1 MTAPLRLKRQRPTS
15 RRQEISQIRSGRLV
29 AAVLVDT
36 PVSHLEGIYD
46 YLIPENIESSAIV
59 GTKVIVEFGSTLV
72 EGLIVDVRPR
82 DEKTNKLK
90 SIQKINSVSGIV
102 SLDSI
107 NYLEGVRN
115 RFGGSMWNLIN
126 QAIPP
131 RVIKEES
138 LLQSPTKAL
147 KGNSSEKHFPNYFNK
162 SESEKLRENSRVKW
176 AINLSSQETL
186 SKLISSIIAVRLKST
201 QILIIAPDGKDLNS
215 LRDTLVSNF
224 QSQVV
229 ELGSHLPKNI
239 RYRNFLR
246 IASGENLVVVATRSG
261 ALAPLKRNATVILL
275 SDLDQSHYEIHS
287 PGWNSRDVTLL
298 RPNETSL
305 IFISPSHSLEIE
317 RLINIGWIERKIFDA
332 PIKKRIFPSDFGV
345 SYLSVL
351 RNGLKT
357 GSALVS
363 VAEKGYSNLF
373 LCGKCKNPANCL
385 CGGKLGIVSKN
396 SKPNCYLCG
405 KEFNDWT
412 CNYCKS
418 SQPYVISKGIDKRSE
433 EIGRALPRTSI
444 LISSGSK
451 QLIDLPKQNSLVLA
465 TVGSEPIGVYS
476 ALVLLD
482 GEKLFNRPFLRSEE
496 LTRHHW
502 FKNLISLTENSEVFV
517 SLISNHPLVQS
528 MLSGRSYYGIDV
540 SLKEREKA
548 KLPPFFRIL
557 LVDGIK
563 SNISKFSENLRSMH
577 DFIVNGPIEIDVTT
591 SRLIIRCPLRDS
603 QRLVDLIDDVTKLQG
618 LKGKDIFRFRFDPF
632 DF

>member
-1 MTAPLRLKRQRPTS
+1 
-15 RRQEISQIRSGRLV
+15 V
-29 AAVLVDT
+29 NT

-46 YLIPENIESSAIV
+46 YLVPEHIESSAIV
-59 GTKVIVEFGSTLV
+59 GTRVIVEFGSTSV
-72 EGLIVDVRPR
+72 EGLIVDVRQR

-90 SIQKINSVSGIV
+90 TIQKINSLSGLV

-126 QAIPP
+126 QALPP
-131 RVIKEES
+131 RVIKEEA
-138 LLQSPTKAL
+138 LQQSPAIDL
-147 KGNSSEKHFPNYFNK
+147 KGNFSEKQFSNFFNK
-162 SESEKLRENSRVKW
+162 SDSEKLRENSRVKW

-186 SKLISSIIAVRLKST
+186 TKLISSIIALKLKTT
-201 QILIIAPDGKDLNS
+201 QTLIIAPDGKDLNS
-215 LRDTLVSNF
+215 LRDYLFSNF
-224 QSQVV
+224 ESQVV

-246 IASGENLVVVATRSG
+246 VASGENLVVVATRSG
-261 ALAPLKRNATVILL
+261 ALVPLKRNATVILL

-298 RPNETSL
+298 RPNDTSL

-317 RLINIGWIERKIFDA
+317 RLIHIGWIERKILDV
-332 PIKKRIFPSDFGV
+332 PGKKRIFPSDSGV
-345 SYLSVL
+345 SYLNVL

-357 GSALVS
+357 GSVLVS

-373 LCGKCKNPANCL
+373 LCGKCKNPANCP
-385 CGGKLGIVSKN
+385 CGGKLGIASKN

-405 KEFNDWT
+405 KEFSAWT
-412 CNYCKS
+412 CNYCKF
-418 SQPYVISKGIDKRSE
+418 SQPDVISKGIEKRFE

-451 QLIDLPKQNSLVLA
+451 QLIGLPKQNSLVLA

-517 SLISNHPLVQS
+517 SLISTHPLVQS
-528 MLSGRSYYGIDV
+528 ILSGKSYYAIDA
-540 SLKEREKA
+540 SLKERERA
-548 KLPPFFRIL
+548 QLPPFFRIL

-577 DFIVNGPIEIDVTT
+577 DFIVNGPVEIDATT
-591 SRLIIRCPLRDS
+591 SRLIIRCPLEDS
-603 QRLVDLIDDVTKLQG
+603 QRLVGLIDDVTKLQG
-618 LKGKDIFRFRFDPF
+618 LKGKNIFRFRFDPF